1 MLPRI
6 THAGMVMANVYE
18 IDIPKQQQA
27 IIDDRRIASSE
38 IAENKKSNAEIEG
51 VKRYLGLK

>member
-6 THAGMVMANVYE
+6 THAGMVMAGVYE

-27 IIDDRRIASSE
+27 IIDDRRIAFQH
-38 IAENKKSNAEIEG
+38 KKSNAEIEG
-51 VKRYLGLK
+51 VKRYLRLK